1 LLDEVEA
8 ALDEVN
14 VRRFTRMLRNFS
26 DKTQFLVIT
35 HNKETMQAVDVIY
48 GITMQKTGVSKP
60 ISIRLEDEDKIKEFT
75 VSRSGQVR
83 EKKIEAAAG
92 NA

>member
-1 LLDEVEA
+1 
-8 ALDEVN
+8 
-14 VRRFTRMLRNFS
+14 
-26 DKTQFLVIT
+26 
-35 HNKETMQAVDVIY
+35 MQAVDVIY